1 MKKKIVSCLLVGVMC
16 TLIGSVAYADESG
29 SVYRADNIKSHGT
42 LQYEQA
48 GADNNVLIA
57 SQDLNYLADEIDEL
71 EDSYKR
77 TATDSLAVIGQTPV
91 STVWS
96 DICSAIEHS
105 QDVSTGTT
113 ADNLSKDK
121 GAWVNGEYITGNG
134 ADNKTNYN
142 QGYTDGFNKAMNGAS
157 ISYVYH
163 KHKSNTGVTGTT
175 VYSSINPGGCYRAN
189 GHTHD
194 ATGACQ
200 KSLVDIGPSEHC
212 TFVMGCP
219 DGLDAGVEGCWVCF
233 ECGSHTPGWS
243 GSGSNTC
250 YGSHTEEVYSCGEP
264 TNTWTIGCG
273 KTTSTIESA
282 TITFP

>member
-29 SVYRADNIKSHGT
+29 STSRADNIKSHGT
-42 LQYEQA
+42 LLCEQA
-48 GADNNVLIA
+48 GAENNVLIA

-77 TATDSLAVIGQTPV
+77 TATDSLAVIGQNPV
-91 STVWS
+91 STLWS

-163 KHKSNTGVTGTT
+163 THTDS
-175 VYSSINPGGCYRAN
+175 CYTYHS
-189 GHTHD
+189 GHHHSD
-194 ATGACQ
+194 
-200 KSLVDIGPSEHC
+200 
-212 TFVMGCP
+212 
-219 DGLDAGVEGCWVCF
+219 
-233 ECGSHTPGWS
+233 ECGTSHWYHDWDCSDDGTGCHGHVTYNCGKEESS
-243 GSGSNTC
+243 GG
-250 YGSHTEEVYSCGEP
+250 YRLSCGK
-264 TNTWTIGCG
+264 NN
-273 KTTSTIESA
+273 STIESA

>member
-1 MKKKIVSCLLVGVMC
+1 MKKKIVSCLLVAVMC

-134 ADNKTNYN
+134 ADNDEFYRKGYADGMASVNTDATIEYIYHHHSAACNPRTCTYTTIMTNVRDF
-142 QGYTDGFNKAMNGAS
+142 QGNY
-157 ISYVYH
+157 
-163 KHKSNTGVTGTT
+163 GT
-175 VYSSINPGGCYRAN
+175 SSDIADFYENHSSCGLGMVIHTAAYIPNYQSQT
-189 GHTHD
+189 HTH
-194 ATGACQ
+194 T
-200 KSLVDIGPSEHC
+200 
-212 TFVMGCP
+212 T
-219 DGLDAGVEGCWVCF
+219 
-233 ECGSHTPGWS
+233 
-243 GSGSNTC
+243 
-250 YGSHTEEVYSCGEP
+250 YSCGKSE
-264 TNTWTIGCG
+264 GQ
-273 KTTSTIESA
+273 IEGA
-282 TITFP
+282 TIIWN